1 MVEGEDWFVANGVT
15 SGADAA
21 PGVVAPDIGGNVA
34 TGPPAGL
41 RLCLSTTRAICL
53 PMLLA

>member
-1 MVEGEDWFVANGVT
+1 MVEGEDWFVVNGVT

-41 RLCLSTTRAICL
+41 KLCLSTTRAICL